1 MENGFLPWR
10 NLRVPVEKL
19 ERGVCVD
26 VPAKR
31 GRSQDTARQAC
42 RMRKIMVILPI
53 TRSVAQNRF
62 RGGGGKVEGS
72 RERV

>member
-1 MENGFLPWR
+1 M
-10 NLRVPVEKL
+10 
-19 ERGVCVD
+19 GVCID

-31 GRSQDTARQAC
+31 GRSQDTARQAR
-42 RMRKIMVILPI
+42 RMRKIIMVVLPI